1 MATLRKTRW
10 HSTKLQKKKSIEN
23 LQLPFNEKLFMR
35 ILENPIDHPSRKL
48 IIHDLMSMPK
58 KPTHGY
64 MGISN
69 NTFRNTTK
77 QSGIPL
83 ETSPE
88 FRNTTMTSF
97 VQHIQKLPSTNIIT
111 LNLENNLVKWREEK
125 EKLDRQTKK
134 KDIWLL
140 LKLQP

>member
-1 MATLRKTRW
+1 MALNET
-10 HSTKLQKKKSIEN
+10 TKREKKNREN
-23 LQLPFNEKLFMR
+23 LQLPLNEKLFMR

-69 NTFRNTTK
+69 NTFRNTKK

-88 FRNTTMTSF
+88 FRNTTMTPF

-125 EKLDRQTKK
+125 EKLDRQKK